1 MISGRQRRKNKM
13 VFKLPFKRK
22 EPKTIE
28 QLKEELA
35 FLEAKKRFQ
44 EETMGRIREREELQK
59 KIAKLKGS
67 HLPQPFIKGFKKTL
81 KEFYSL
87 K

>member
-1 MISGRQRRKNKM
+1 
-13 VFKLPFKRK
+13 
-22 EPKTIE
+22 
-28 QLKEELA
+28 
-35 FLEAKKRFQ
+35 
-44 EETMGRIREREELQK
+44 MGRIRESEELQK
-59 KIAKLKGS
+59 KIAKLKGEP